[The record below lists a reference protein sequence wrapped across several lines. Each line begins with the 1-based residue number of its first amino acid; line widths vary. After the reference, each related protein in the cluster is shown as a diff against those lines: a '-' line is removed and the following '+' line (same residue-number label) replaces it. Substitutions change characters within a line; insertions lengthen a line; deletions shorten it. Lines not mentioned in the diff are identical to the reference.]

1 LAILLFQSPESLGLE
16 SCTTMEKNY
25 QLYNYVGIRSAFF
38 SEVGLGISGN
48 TILLLFHIFTFL
60 LQHRLKP
67 IDLIIGLLALIH
79 LGMMIIVVYTAT
91 NIFVSQD
98 FWDDIKC
105 KSIIY
110 WHRFLR
116 GFSICA
122 TCLLSVLQAI
132 TLSPRS
138 SCLAKFKHKS
148 PQQTLC
154 VLVFLWA
161 FYMSLSAHF
170 SLSSTAIHNVTS
182 KVIVFITE
190 PCKIVQMSYF
200 FRHLFSVLGVFR
212 YVFLIG
218 LMALSS
224 GYMVALLCR
233 HRRHVQHLHNTRLSP
248 KASPVQRATWT
259 ILLLMSLFVLMYC
272 LDSIFS
278 SSRTTGNN
286 DPVYY
291 HIHMMVANGY
301 ATTSPML
308 LICTEKQIINFLKSL
323 WVKIAHT

>member
-1 LAILLFQSPESLGLE
+1 
-16 SCTTMEKNY
+16 MDKNY
-25 QLYNYVGIRSAFF
+25 QLHNYVGIRSAFF

-91 NIFVSQD
+91 NSFVSQD

-110 WHRFLR
+110 WHRFFR

-154 VLVFLWA
+154 FLVFLWA
-161 FYMSLSAHF
+161 FYMSLNTHF
-170 SLSSTAIHNVTS
+170 SLSSTATPNVTS
-182 KVIVFITE
+182 NVIVFITE

-200 FRHLFSVLGVFR
+200 LRHLFSVFGIFR
-212 YVFLIG
+212 DVFLIG

-224 GYMVALLCR
+224 GYMVVLLCR
-233 HRRHVQHLHNTRLSP
+233 HKRHFQHLHNTSLSL
-248 KASPVQRATWT
+248 KASSVQRATRT
-259 ILLLMSLFVLMYC
+259 ILLLMSFFVLMYC

-278 SSRTTGNN
+278 SSRTMWSN
-286 DPVYY
+286 DPVCYY
-291 HIHMMVANGY
+291 IHLMVANGY
-301 ATTSPML
+301 ATTCPWL
-308 LICTEKQIINFLKSL
+308 LIRNEKQTINFWKSFL
-323 WVKIAHT
+323 VKMEHI

>member
-1 LAILLFQSPESLGLE
+1 MKI
-16 SCTTMEKNY
+16 TNK
-25 QLYNYVGIRSAFF
+25 LYDYIGIRNAFF
-38 SEVGLGISGN
+38 SEVGLGISAN
-48 TILLLFHIFTFL
+48 SILLLFHIFTFL

-67 IDLIIGLLALIH
+67 TDLIIGLLALVHI
-79 LGMMIIVVYTAT
+79 GMMTILGYIAT
-91 NIFVSQD
+91 DVALSQD

-105 KSIIY
+105 KSVIY
-110 WHRFLR
+110 VHRFLR

-161 FYMSLSAHF
+161 FYMSFSAHF
-170 SLSSTAIHNVTS
+170 SLSSNAIPNVTS
-182 KVIVFITE
+182 NVIVFITE

-212 YVFLIG
+212 DVFLIG

-233 HRRHVQHLHNTRLSP
+233 HRRHIQHLHNTRPSP

-259 ILLLMSLFVLMYC
+259 ILLLMSLFVFMYC
-272 LDSIFS
+272 SDSIFS
-278 SSRTTGNN
+278 SSRTMGNN

-291 HIHMMVANGY
+291 YIHMMVANGY